1 MKDSFGRTIDYLRLS
16 ITDRCNLRCIY
27 CMPPE
32 GVDWMAHN
40 EILRFEEIVRLC
52 RILAGLGIRAVKVT
66 GGEPLVRRGAA
77 ELVKNIKTLPGIEK
91 VTMTSNGVLLGEY
104 LDALIAAGLDALNIS
119 LDSLDEGSFSG
130 VTRSERQALNS
141 IRYAIERASGLGL
154 AVKVNCVP
162 LRGVNEGE
170 LIKLA
175 EMARNSVQAVRFIEL
190 MPLGAASSLRPLPAG
205 EVKALLE
212 KEFGPMNQVTGK
224 FGNGPAAY
232 YALPGFAGRIGFISA
247 LSHRFCASCNR
258 LRLTAA
264 GLLKP
269 CLASDMSLDLR
280 FFLRGGKSDAEIANA
295 ITEFVMRKPERHA
308 FGEATDGGAE
318 HRQKEMFRIG
328 G

>member
-1 MKDSFGRTIDYLRLS
+1 
-16 ITDRCNLRCIY
+16 
-27 CMPPE
+27 
-32 GVDWMAHN
+32 MAHN

-52 RILAGLGIRAVKVT
+52 RILAVLGIRAVKVT

-77 ELVKNIKTLPGIEK
+77 ELVKNLKALPGIEK
-91 VTMTSNGVLLGEY
+91 VTMTSNGVLLAEHI
-104 LDALIAAGLDALNIS
+104 DSLIAAGLDAVNIS
-119 LDSLDEGSFSG
+119 LDSLDEGSFSS
-130 VTRSERQALNS
+130 VTRCEGQALNS

-154 AVKVNCVP
+154 TVKINCVP

-175 EMARNSVQAVRFIEL
+175 ELARNTIQAVRFIEL
-190 MPLGAASSLRPLPAG
+190 MPLGAAVSLQPLPAD

-212 KEFGPMNQVTGK
+212 KEFGPLTQVTGK
-224 FGNGPAAY
+224 FGNGPALY
-232 YALPGFAGRIGFISA
+232 YTLPGFAGRIGFISA
-247 LSHRFCASCNR
+247 LSHVFCASCNR

-280 FFLRGGKSDAEIANA
+280 FLLRGGAGDAEIENA
-295 ITEFVMRKPERHA
+295 ITEFVMRKPERHT
-308 FGEATDGGAE
+308 FGEAE